1 MEKKKGRKKERKKE
15 IMKERKKEKQ
25 MKGTVKK
32 TDSKKG
38 MWIKLKECV
47 FIKKKQE
54 ASKRSVIVTKT
65 PIG

>member
-1 MEKKKGRKKERKKE
+1 
-15 IMKERKKEKQ
+15 MKERKKEKQ